1 MKKRKLIVLFLSICI
16 LMILI
21 MGLASCYRNGNIEIE
36 DCIVKYDGK
45 SHAVVATND
54 TNGDF
59 TYRYVSKELGYDSE
73 QAPVEVGNYVVTV
86 SKKGYKTA
94 TCNLEISTDFWF
106 DGNSSVIGII
116 MNNESVQHIPSTIN
130 GKEVKEIYGLEL
142 KKDVKE
148 LHLPST
154 IEKITSLS
162 IEGEILVYM
171 SSTPKINYLEVDIDK
186 MLFNIDG
193 VKEEIAPEYFSENQ
207 IKRIDILGENFSSIK
222 VINSIANTYIDT
234 VYLREDSKVEKSLP
248 SNVKTVIVK
257 YGYEIQN
264 NFLTMQGLIE
274 NLILTTDEER
284 ILVKSDSFINLTEVM
299 NFIPSKNI
307 YFSDWT
313 RELHTSE
320 FDPTPE
326 KYVCD
331 PRNLPKIDMLIIED
345 DVEEIGVCQY
355 ARLYCNEMI
364 IPNVLREVQLWGL
377 ATGASKFSL
386 PESLEYIGD
395 RAFIGSDIT
404 ELKIPKTMKYIGYEA
419 FANCFE
425 LDGEVILPENLEYL
439 GGGAFYRCEKLK
451 RVIDNSQITVIR
463 ERAFSYCL
471 ELREYVFNDSLERIG
486 KRAFCGDGFLQYIYL
501 PDSLKYIETKA
512 FSSAGSRKI
521 VIPEGIVE
529 IEGMAFMNLPSL
541 KSNSSKYVVEDNIF
555 GYGYLIRTE
564 DKFLMNFDETRDIM
578 DKYIPEIN
586 INGLCDEIYD
596 WLNEKWRHE
605 KCRLIINSS
614 IKEYKYNKLI
624 MEKGHIVIPKH
635 VTEQPIFNVEVGGGF
650 IYESAVPPKMPDT
663 ESLRMDGKEIIVPKG
678 SIDAYKQAFSKY
690 ANADELIAK
699 LVEAQ

>member
-21 MGLASCYRNGNIEIE
+21 MGLTSCYRNGNIEIE
-36 DCIVKYDGK
+36 DCIVNYDGK
-45 SHAVVATND
+45 SHSVIATND
-54 TNGDF
+54 IRGDF

-234 VYLREDSKVEKSLP
+234 IYLREDSKVEKSLP

-284 ILVKSDSFINLTEVM
+284 ILVKSDSFINLTEVT
-299 NFIPSKNI
+299 NFMPSQNI

-331 PRNLPKIDMLIIED
+331 PRNLPKIDTLIIED

-364 IPNVLREVQLWGL
+364 ISNVLREVQLWGL

-404 ELKIPKTMKYIGYEA
+404 ELKIPKKTKYIGYEA
-419 FANCFE
+419 FANCCE

-439 GGGAFYRCEKLK
+439 GGGAFYCCEKLK
-451 RVIDNSQITVIR
+451 RVIDNSQITQIG
-463 ERAFSYCL
+463 ERAFLYCF

-486 KRAFCGDGFLQYIYL
+486 KSAFCGDNRLRDVSLPNSLQYI
-501 PDSLKYIETKA
+501 ETLA
-512 FSSAGSRKI
+512 FWHSALGSI
-521 VIPEGIVE
+521 IIPEGIIE
-529 IEGMAFMNLPSL
+529 IEGRAFGRLIFSL
-541 KSNSSKYVVEDNIF
+541 KSNSPKYIVEN
-555 GYGYLIRTE
+555 GYLIRTE
-564 DKFLMNFDETRDIM
+564 DKFLMSFDENTTANEVL
-578 DKYIPEIN
+578 PEIEV
-586 INGLCDEIYD
+586 NGLCDEIYEWMID
-596 WLNEKWRHE
+596 RGWFEGTTLT
-605 KCRLIINSS
+605 INSS
-614 IKEYKYNKLI
+614 IKEYKYDKPI
-624 MEKGHIVIPKH
+624 MEKGHIVIPEH
-635 VTEQPIFNVEVGGGF
+635 VTEQPLFNVEVGGGF

-690 ANADELIAK
+690 VNADELIAK

>member
-16 LMILI
+16 LMILM

-284 ILVKSDSFINLTEVM
+284 ILVKSDSFINLTEVT
-299 NFIPSKNI
+299 NFMPSKNI
-307 YFSDWT
+307 YFSDPA
-313 RELHTSE
+313 RELDKDNVLTQ
-320 FDPTPE
+320 DNYYCE
-326 KYVCD
+326 KD
-331 PRNLPKIDMLIIED
+331 KLPKIEKLIIEKD
-345 DVEEIGVCQY
+345 LKTIEKCQY
-355 ARLYCNEMI
+355 LNMKCNEVILPDTLIEVKLYGLSVCTSNMI
-364 IPNVLREVQLWGL
+364 
-377 ATGASKFSL
+377 L
-386 PESLEYIGD
+386 PDSLEIIGD
-395 RAFIGSDIT
+395 RAFIGSGIT
-404 ELKIPKTMKYIGYEA
+404 ELKIPKTTKYIGYEA
-419 FANCFE
+419 FKNCFE
-425 LDGEVILPENLEYL
+425 LTGEIVLPESLEFL
-439 GGGAFYRCEKLK
+439 GERAYYNCEKLK
-451 RVIDNSQITVIR
+451 RVVDNSRIKVIL
-463 ERAFSYCL
+463 ERTFAFCMEL
-471 ELREYVFNDSLERIG
+471 EEFVFANDSLERIG
-486 KRAFCGDGFLQYIYL
+486 EAAFLADVCLQYVEF
-501 PDSLKYIETKA
+501 PQSLKYLETKS
-512 FSSAGSRKI
+512 FYGVGYKLL
-521 VIPEGIVE
+521 VIPEGI
-529 IEGMAFMNLPSL
+529 INIDGRAFLSMEGV
-541 KSNSSKYVVEDNIF
+541 KSKSSKYIIEK
-555 GYGYLIRTE
+555 GYLIRTE
-564 DKFLMNFDETRDIM
+564 DKFLMSFDETSTT
-578 DKYIPEIN
+578 KKVIPEID
-586 INGLCDEIYD
+586 ISGICDEVYD
-596 WLNEKWRHE
+596 WIIDRGQFEGSTLT
-605 KCRLIINSS
+605 INSS
-614 IKEYKYNKLI
+614 IKEYKYDKPI
-624 MEKGHIVIPKH
+624 MEKGHIVIPEH
-635 VTEQPIFNVEVGGGF
+635 VTEQPIFNVEIGGGF